1 MKKSYFALALLTTLI
16 SGSLWAKTLV
26 TVNGTKI
33 DSSEIDGQ
41 VKILQ
46 SQNPQI
52 PDSPALRQELTQ
64 RQVMATVVAQE
75 AKRLKLDQS
84 AEYKKAIAD
93 ARAAAKKDGVDK
105 QSTFKQ
111 QWASFENEM
120 LNRAFIAHTLSTN
133 PISEK
138 DLQTAYN
145 DFKNFYQGSYEVQ
158 LGEII
163 TRSRADAE
171 KAIAD
176 LKAKKSFKTVAN
188 QYSIDPESKQNG
200 GLNQDYVNLKDLE
213 QGAPNIYSAV
223 GRLNKGGYTTTPL
236 EGGNGVF
243 GVFYVNDKRATK
255 IPSYN
260 DAKNGLAGQ
269 LQAERIDRAVETLL
283 RKANIKSAN

>member
-26 TVNGTKI
+26 TVNGAKI
-33 DSSEIDGQ
+33 DSTEIDGQ

-52 PDSPALRQELTQ
+52 LDSTALRQELTE
-64 RQVMATVVAQE
+64 RQIMTTVVAQE

-93 ARAAAKKDGVDK
+93 ARTAAKKDGADK
-105 QSTFKQ
+105 QATFKQ
-111 QWASFENEM
+111 QWAGFENEM
-120 LNRAFIAHTLSTN
+120 LNRAFIAHTLRTN

-145 DFKNFYQGSYEVQ
+145 DFKKFYQGSYEVQ

-163 TRSRADAE
+163 TRSRSDAE

-176 LKAKKSFKTVAN
+176 LKAKKSFKTVATK
-188 QYSIDPESKQNG
+188 YSIDPESKQNG
-200 GLNQDYVNLKDLE
+200 GVNEDYVNLKDLE
-213 QGAPNIYSAV
+213 QGAPVIYAAI
-223 GRLNKGGYTTTPL
+223 RQLNKGGYTASPL
-236 EGGNGVF
+236 EDGNGLF
-243 GVFYVNDKRATK
+243 GVFYINDKRAAK
-255 IPSYN
+255 IPSYEA
-260 DAKNGLAGQ
+260 AKNGLGNQ
-269 LQAERIDRAVETLL
+269 LQAERIDQAVETLL
-283 RKANIKSAN
+283 RKADIKPAN